1 MAERIELPE
10 NSPAR
15 ELFDSLDYRRRRDA
29 ALHYPE
35 PRLTERQ
42 MQIVAL
48 LHEELEYKEIAFALG
63 LTEGS
68 IKTITMREI
77 LRTLRHHH
85 SEIRGKVGIAI
96 WWERL
101 RGKEKGYVI
110 RVA

>member
-1 MAERIELPE
+1 MPSVPE

-15 ELFDSLDYRRRRDA
+15 DLFESLDFQRRREA

-48 LHEELEYKEIAFALG
+48 VHEELEYPEIAAALG
-63 LTEGS
+63 LSPGS
-68 IKTITMREI
+68 IRQMMRRI
-77 LRTLRHHH
+77 MDRLRRQHP
-85 SEIRGKVGIAI
+85 EIRGRIGLAL

-101 RGKEKGYVI
+101 RGKEKGYII